1 MSPAEMTTTQGDHPD
16 GLMPHTDVSVVL
28 PVHNEEANLRPLM
41 EELDGVLR
49 GMKVTYEILA
59 IDDGSTDGSR
69 RVLRALCD
77 EYPALRAIFF
87 RRNAGQTAAF
97 DAGFQEASGAVVVT
111 MDADL
116 QNDPRDIPRMIAKLE
131 EGYDFVSGWR
141 KDRKDHVIRTFPSRV
156 ANAIIRRVTRAPVHD
171 LGCSLKVYRKAIA
184 DELHLYG
191 EMHRFIAPLADALG
205 ARIAELPVNHRPRHA
220 GVSKYGFGRILK
232 VMLDLLT
239 VWFLRGYRTKPIY
252 VFGGVGV
259 ISIAAS
265 IPVTVVVLYEKIVMG
280 AWVHRN
286 PLFLIAIFLGML
298 GVQFLGMGLLAE
310 IMVRT
315 WFEASGKAA
324 YTIVERIGF
333 ARTPALKAPADTIA
347 AVPKR

>member
-1 MSPAEMTTTQGDHPD
+1 MSPPETTMTKSDHPD
-16 GLMPHTDVSVVL
+16 GLTKHVDVSVVL
-28 PVHNEEANLRPLM
+28 PIHNEEANLRPLLA
-41 EELDGVLR
+41 ELDGVLR
-49 GMKVTYEILA
+49 EMNVTYEILA

-69 RVLRALCD
+69 RLLRALCG
-77 EYPALRAIFF
+77 EYPSLRALFF

-97 DAGFQEASGAVVVT
+97 DAGFREASGAVVVT

-141 KDRKDHVIRTFPSRV
+141 KDRKDHVIRTFPSRI

-171 LGCSLKVYRKAIA
+171 LGCSLKVYRKAIT

-191 EMHRFIAPLADALG
+191 EMHRFIAPLADTLG
-205 ARIAELPVNHRPRHA
+205 ARIAELAVNHRPRHA
-220 GVSKYGFGRILK
+220 GVSKYGFARILK

-259 ISIAAS
+259 TSILAS
-265 IPVTVVVLYEKIVMG
+265 IPVTAVVLWEKLEQGV
-280 AWVHRN
+280 WVHRN
-286 PLFLIAIFLGML
+286 PLFLIAIFLAVL

-315 WFEASGKAA
+315 WFESSGKAA
-324 YTIVERIGF
+324 YTIVERVGF
-333 ARTPALKAPADTIA
+333 SPRT
-347 AVPKR
+347 VPEDQDLTQVMGQSA